1 MGAPPAPAGPVDPYN
16 CAVGQYFSWDG
27 AKQQWCCRIHHVCG
41 QPTQAPAPADPYIA
55 KMVSRIGRLAGV
67 SPKKNGAVG
76 CMARVARI
84 RAVVA
89 SAVPS
94 AHPASHTIA
103 TLDLPTGWQ
112 AGASPRRLGAVR
124 TRARAAHQQLE
135 DVLE

>member
-1 MGAPPAPAGPVDPYN
+1 MG
-16 CAVGQYFSWDG
+16 
-27 AKQQWCCRIHHVCG
+27 
-41 QPTQAPAPADPYIA
+41 
-55 KMVSRIGRLAGV
+55 MVSRIGRLAGG

-89 SAVPS
+89 SAAPS
-94 AHPASHTIA
+94 AHQASRTTA

-135 DVLE
+135 DVLETMVGHCCGAPGLQLACPSERR